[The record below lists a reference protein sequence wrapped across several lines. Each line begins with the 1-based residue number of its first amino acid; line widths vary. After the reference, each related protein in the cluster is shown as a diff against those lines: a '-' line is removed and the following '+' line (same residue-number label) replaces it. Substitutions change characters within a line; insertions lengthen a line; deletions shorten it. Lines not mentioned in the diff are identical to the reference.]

1 MQFNKEKYIMN
12 TPQDRYIKVGNINT
26 HYWAEGS
33 QGSPVVLIHGI
44 GQYIESWL
52 PSFGALA
59 ARYRVYAVDL
69 LGHGRTDKPLNVS
82 YKIADLAQFVRDFM
96 ATLGIEHAH
105 IVGHSLGGAIGIQLA
120 LVQPSVVDK
129 LALVNSGG
137 LGKEVTMV
145 IRIMNIPILGEL
157 LTRPSRSGSANLAKL
172 LVHDPAVMTDELIEL
187 SYQMSLLPGVP
198 KSFLRTVRANGNLFG
213 QNKSLYSSNVQGLPS
228 ITKPVLV
235 VWGRQD
241 QVIPVA
247 HAEVATK
254 NLPNV
259 RVQIFDNCG
268 HFPMLEHTQSFN
280 ELLLEFLGN

>member
-1 MQFNKEKYIMN
+1 MKA
-12 TPQDRYIKVGNINT
+12 PQDRYIKVGKINT
-26 HYWAEGS
+26 RYWAEGS
-33 QGSPVVLIHGI
+33 QGSPLIFIHGI
-44 GQYIESWL
+44 GEYIENWL
-52 PSFGALA
+52 PSFGVLGEK
-59 ARYRVYAVDL
+59 YRVYAVDL

-82 YKIADLAQFVRDFM
+82 YKIADLTQFVKDFM

-105 IVGHSLGGAIGIQLA
+105 VVGHSLGGAIGTRLA
-120 LVQPSVVDK
+120 LVQPAVVNK
-129 LALVNSGG
+129 LVLVGSAG
-137 LGKEVTMV
+137 LGKEAAMV
-145 IRIMNIPILGEL
+145 LRIMNLPILGEML
-157 LTRPSRSGSANLAKL
+157 SRPSHSGSANLAKL

-187 SYQMSLLPGVP
+187 SYQMSLLPGMQ
-198 KSFLRTVRANGNLFG
+198 KSFLRVLRANGNLFG
-213 QNKSLYSSNVQGLPS
+213 QSKSVYGPNVQGLPS

-241 QVIPVA
+241 QIIPVA

-259 RVQIFDNCG
+259 RVQIFDSCG